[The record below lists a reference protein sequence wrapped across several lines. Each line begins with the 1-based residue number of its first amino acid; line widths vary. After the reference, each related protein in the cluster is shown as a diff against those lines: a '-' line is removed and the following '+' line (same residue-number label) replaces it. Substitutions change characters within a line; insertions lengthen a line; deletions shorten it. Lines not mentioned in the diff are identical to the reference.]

1 MYNDVMQAES
11 MTSGTNAEG
20 DPDALIATG
29 DGILISPQEVLALR
43 ALDQIGAALQE
54 QGISLDELIES
65 GREERSKIIKEKYNL
80 PEEG

>member
-1 MYNDVMQAES
+1 MQAES

-20 DPDALIATG
+20 DPDALLATG

-54 QGISLDELIES
+54 QDISLDELIDS
-65 GREERSKIIKEKYNL
+65 GREERSKIIKEKYDL